1 MRSANDILSLQIG
14 SMTIQ
19 MASLQSALEAREE
32 MLLLAY
38 KNLQKALDDNAP
50 AIPDQEYSRWVAS
63 NKDVKND

>member
-19 MASLQSALEAREE
+19 MASLQSALEQRED
-32 MLLLAY
+32 MLLIAY
-38 KNLQKALDDNAP
+38 KNLQKALGDNPP
-50 AIPDQEYSRWVAS
+50 AISDPDYSRWAAS